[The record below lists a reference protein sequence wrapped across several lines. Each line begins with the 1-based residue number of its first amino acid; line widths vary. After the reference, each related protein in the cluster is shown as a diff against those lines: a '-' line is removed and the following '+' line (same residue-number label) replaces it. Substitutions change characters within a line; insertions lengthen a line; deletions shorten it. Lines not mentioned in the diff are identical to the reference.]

1 MKLLPVLGKHF
12 LPFQGIPLHICEGTG
27 GNHNK
32 INQRPNAETAN
43 SQQIK
48 HAGAHLTHIETMD
61 TEAAKEKA
69 EKEGDPAVVGLRV
82 EVKLFFPFFDGNGL
96 FSITKRKNDQTNWKR
111 QSESTKQKI
120 KQDDQQNMRVVK
132 IAVQISLSK
141 AVNAWNHK
149 EQW

>member
-12 LPFQGIPLHICEGTG
+12 LPFQGIPLRICEGTG

-69 EKEGDPAVVGLRV
+69 EKEGDPAGGSQTLLPFLR
-82 EVKLFFPFFDGNGL
+82 
-96 FSITKRKNDQTNWKR
+96 WKWTVLYY
-111 QSESTKQKI
+111 EKK
-120 KQDDQQNMRVVK
+120 K
-132 IAVQISLSK
+132 
-141 AVNAWNHK
+141 
-149 EQW
+149 